1 MSKYNIYRHKSIYP
15 YNLYMLSILSNL
27 KNKIHNII
35 SNRNNKKRIRNYEV
49 IIGSEIM
56 NMNSSD
62 NETDDDGDENEDGGV
77 SPPPPS
83 PIITRRLFNQEIDE
97 DIIKGD
103 YELQDLLK
111 TMHIHQIDVTNVI
124 LESRIE
130 NALCNMTDTTN
141 IIKIKVKILY
151 IIIAN
156 NIYRSLFEEKK
167 KYRSIKTT
175 QYIGVFR
182 YNDYIIRIDE
192 SPYSFI
198 SECEVV
204 RASSIFNVLNDENDD
219 CIHKNIIRPFLI
231 YTNIRRN
238 IKNEFCDCKPDIC
251 VCKYPDDEYSHGEGD
266 GDDRINVARICYNKL
281 RQNTISFSIQHY
293 VKDTTSLHYWVRDNM
308 GNNAYNRFSTIQYPF
323 YLHLFHQCALLL
335 REIHRISIVHGDI
348 KPDNILVRE
357 HDNFN
362 INHPER
368 CKNFTV
374 YLIDFGLSGIHNV
387 GVGTGGT
394 IPYCHP
400 EFKNIADTNR
410 SNKYHWKTVDI
421 KHDVWS
427 LGIAFLTMYI
437 YRDFYNYYHK
447 YPKYFFMKD
456 GYVSPLI
463 LDVITHSKLNRLFT
477 KMVSTDC
484 ISINEVCDLLQEM
497 SS

>member
-1 MSKYNIYRHKSIYP
+1 MNIH
-15 YNLYMLSILSNL
+15 
-27 KNKIHNII
+27 
-35 SNRNNKKRIRNYEV
+35 
-49 IIGSEIM
+49 
-56 NMNSSD
+56 SSD
-62 NETDDDGDENEDGGV
+62 NNEDNNEDGGV

-83 PIITRRLFNQEIDE
+83 PVITRRLFNLDIDE
-97 DIIKGD
+97 TIIKGD

-111 TMHIHQIDVTNVI
+111 TMHIYQIDVTNVI

-130 NALCNMTDTTN
+130 NALRDMPDATD
-141 IIKIKVKILY
+141 IMKIKVKLLY

-167 KYRSIKTT
+167 QYRSIKTT

-198 SECEVV
+198 SEEEVV
-204 RASSIFNVLNDENDD
+204 RASSAFKDATDANDE

-238 IKNEFCDCKPDIC
+238 IKNEFCDCRPDTC
-251 VCKYPDDEYSHGEGD
+251 VCKYADDEYSGR
-266 GDDRINVARICYNKL
+266 DDDIVSHRNDVSRLCYKKL

-293 VKDTTSLHYWVRDNM
+293 VKDTTSLYHWVRDNL
-308 GNNAYNRFSTIQYPF
+308 GNHAYNRFSSIQHSFFVNLF
-323 YLHLFHQCALLL
+323 YKCALLL
-335 REIHRISIVHGDI
+335 REIHSINIVHGDI
-348 KPDNILVRE
+348 KPDNILIRE

-362 INHPER
+362 IDHPER

-400 EFKNIADTNR
+400 EFKNIIDTNR
-410 SNKYHWKTVDI
+410 SSKYHWKTVHV

-447 YPKYFFMKD
+447 YPNYFFMKD

-463 LDVITHSKLNRLFT
+463 LDVITHNKVNQLFT
-477 KMVSTDC
+477 KLMSSDC
-484 ISINEVCDLLQEM
+484 IPIHEVCDLLQEM
-497 SS
+497 TS

>member
-1 MSKYNIYRHKSIYP
+1 
-15 YNLYMLSILSNL
+15 MLSILSSL
-27 KNKIHNII
+27 KNKIYNII
-35 SNRNNKKRIRNYEV
+35 SNRNNKKRIRKYEV

-62 NETDDDGDENEDGGV
+62 DDTDAEADTDTDADDKDGGV

-83 PIITRRLFNQEIDE
+83 PIITRRLFNLEIDE

-111 TMHIHQIDVTNVI
+111 TMHINQIDVTNVI
-124 LESRIE
+124 VESRIE
-130 NALCNMTDTTN
+130 NALRDIPDATD
-141 IIKIKVKILY
+141 IMKIKVKLLY

-167 KYRSIKTT
+167 QYRSIKTT

-198 SECEVV
+198 SEDEVI
-204 RASSIFNVLNDENDD
+204 RASSVFSFENDGNND

-238 IKNEFCDCKPDIC
+238 LNNEFCGCRQDTCE
-251 VCKYPDDEYSHGEGD
+251 CKYIDDEYSHGGD
-266 GDDRINVARICYNKL
+266 GGEGGEGGNVSRDCYNKL
-281 RQNTISFSIQHY
+281 RQNAISFSIQHY
-293 VKDTTSLHYWVRDNM
+293 VKDTTSLYNWVRDNL
-308 GNNAYNRFSTIQYPF
+308 GNHAYNQFSSIQHSLF
-323 YLHLFHQCALLL
+323 IHLFHQCALLL
-335 REIHRISIVHGDI
+335 REIHGISIVHGDV
-348 KPDNILVRE
+348 KPDNILIRE
-357 HDNFN
+357 HINFN

-374 YLIDFGLSGIHNV
+374 YLIDFGLSHLHNV

-400 EFKNIADTNR
+400 EFKNIIDTNR
-410 SNKYHWKTVDI
+410 SSRYNWKIVHI

-447 YPKYFFMKD
+447 YPKYFFMKN
-456 GYVSPLI
+456 GYVTSLI
-463 LDVITHSKLNRLFT
+463 LDVIMHNKLNQLFT
-477 KMVSTDC
+477 KMLSYEC
-484 ISINEVCDLLQEM
+484 IPIGEVCDLLQEM
-497 SS
+497 TS

>member
-1 MSKYNIYRHKSIYP
+1 
-15 YNLYMLSILSNL
+15 MLSIFSNI

-35 SNRNNKKRIRNYEV
+35 LNRNTRKRIRNYEV
-49 IIGSEIM
+49 IIGSDIM
-56 NMNSSD
+56 NIDTSD
-62 NETDDDGDENEDGGV
+62 NDNGSNDENDNKDGGK

-83 PIITRRLFNQEIDE
+83 PIITRRLFNLEIDE
-97 DIIKGD
+97 NIIKND

-111 TMHIHQIDVTNVI
+111 MMNISKIDVTNVI

-130 NALCNMTDTTN
+130 NALRDMPDATD
-141 IIKIKVKILY
+141 IMKIKVKLLY

-156 NIYRSLFEEKK
+156 NIYRALFEEKK
-167 KYRSIKTT
+167 QYRSIKTK
-175 QYIGVFR
+175 QHVGVFR
-182 YNDYIIRIDE
+182 YNDYIIRIDD

-198 SECEVV
+198 SEYEVV
-204 RASSIFNVLNDENDD
+204 RASAAFKTTDD
-219 CIHKNIIRPFLI
+219 TNNNCIHKNIIRPFLI

-238 IKNEFCDCKPDIC
+238 IKNDICDCRPDIC
-251 VCKYPDDEYSHGEGD
+251 ECKYKDDEYGG
-266 GDDRINVARICYNKL
+266 GDDDDDDAAVGQRDISRICYRKL
-281 RQNTISFSIQHY
+281 RQNTISFSIQHFVKETTSIY
-293 VKDTTSLHYWVRDNM
+293 HWVKDNL
-308 GNNAYNRFSTIQYPF
+308 GNHAYNRFSSIQHSF
-323 YLHLFHQCALLL
+323 FVNLFHQCALLL
-335 REIHRISIVHGDI
+335 REIHSVSIVHGDI
-348 KPDNILVRE
+348 KPDNILIRE

-374 YLIDFGLSGIHNV
+374 YLIDLGLSGIHNV

-400 EFKNIADTNR
+400 EFKNIIDTNR
-410 SNKYHWKTVDI
+410 SSKYHWTTVRV

-447 YPKYFFMKD
+447 YPNYFFTKD

-463 LDVITHSKLNRLFT
+463 LDVITHDKLNQLFT
-477 KMVSTDC
+477 KMLSSDC
-484 ISINEVCDLLQEM
+484 IPINEVCNLLQELTT
-497 SS
+497 SF

>member
-1 MSKYNIYRHKSIYP
+1 MTNESSDTENG
-15 YNLYMLSILSNL
+15 ND
-27 KNKIHNII
+27 
-35 SNRNNKKRIRNYEV
+35 
-49 IIGSEIM
+49 
-56 NMNSSD
+56 SSD
-62 NETDDDGDENEDGGV
+62 NNENEGGI

-83 PIITRRLFNQEIDE
+83 PIITRSIFNLEIDE
-97 DIIKGD
+97 NIIKKD
-103 YELQDLLK
+103 YELQDLLRI
-111 TMHIHQIDVTNVI
+111 MQIYHFDLKNVV
-124 LESRIE
+124 LETRIE
-130 NALCNMTDTTN
+130 NALRDIPDATDIT
-141 IIKIKVKILY
+141 KIKVKILY

-167 KYRSIKTT
+167 QYRSFKTK
-175 QYIGVFR
+175 QYVGVFR
-182 YNDYIIRIDE
+182 YNDYIIRIDD

-198 SECEVV
+198 SEEEVV
-204 RASSIFNVLNDENDD
+204 RGSSVFKDANDVNDE

-238 IKNEFCDCKPDIC
+238 LKNEICDCWPEMC
-251 VCKYPDDEYSHGEGD
+251 ECKYSDNEYCNVDDDVQNDNS
-266 GDDRINVARICYNKL
+266 VARICYKKL
-281 RQNTISFSIQHY
+281 RQNTVSFSIQHY
-293 VKDTTSLHYWVRDNM
+293 VKDTTSLYNWVKDNM
-308 GNNAYNRFSTIQYPF
+308 GNNAYNKFSSIQYPF
-323 YLHLFHQCALLL
+323 FIHLFRQCALLL

-348 KPDNILVRE
+348 KPDNILIRE

-374 YLIDFGLSGIHNV
+374 YLIDFGLSNIHNV

-400 EFKNIADTNR
+400 EFKNIIDTNR
-410 SNKYHWKTVDI
+410 SSKYHWKTLDI

-447 YPKYFFMKD
+447 YPNYFFMKD

-463 LDVITHSKLNRLFT
+463 FEVITHSKLNQLFT
-477 KMVSTDC
+477 KMLSSDC
-484 ISINEVCDLLQEM
+484 IPINEVCDLLQEIT
-497 SS
+497 S